1 MAAKRKGFKQSLPQT
16 TPTLTTP
23 TPELSPPTPATAQQS
38 WPTFWIEQV
47 NLVGFRGPQ
56 QLLSDS
62 QGCVAAIAPQAET
75 VDWPADYRVKFS
87 GDYLSLPGLDLQIN
101 GVLGLPFPEVRGDE
115 VGRFRLEQ
123 AGRFLAEAGVD
134 SFLPTIVTCPVQQ
147 IRVALGVFAQFL
159 DKPDAGA
166 KILGI
171 HLEGPFLNPER
182 RGAHPQQ
189 HLLPLTIENVK
200 RVLGDY
206 SSVVKLITL
215 APELDETGQVIPYLR
230 DLGITVSL
238 GHSQATASQA
248 QTAFDQG
255 VTMLTHAFNAMP
267 GLHHRQP
274 GPLGAAIADPR
285 VSYGLIADGQ
295 HVDPLMLEMLI
306 HTDRPEKR
314 GTFLVSDALAPLGLG
329 DGVYPWDQRE
339 ITVTNGTARLGD
351 GTLAG
356 TTLPLFRGVQNL
368 VKWGICSPDE
378 AIRLATNAP
387 RDAMSLP
394 GLEVGYPLN
403 RLVAWDYEPESRHL
417 NWEYFGLPDL
427 IM

>member
-16 TPTLTTP
+16 TTI
-23 TPELSPPTPATAQQS
+23 PELPPPTPATAQRS
-38 WPTFWIEQV
+38 WPTFWLEQV
-47 NLVGFRGPQ
+47 NLLGFAEPQ
-56 QLLSDS
+56 QMLSDP
-62 QGCVAAIAPQAET
+62 QGCLAAIAPQAEA
-75 VDWPADYRVKFS
+75 VDWTADYRVRFP

-101 GVLGLPFPEVRGDE
+101 GGLGLPFPEVRGDE
-115 VGRFRLEQ
+115 FGRFRLEQ
-123 AGRFLAEAGVD
+123 AGQFLAEAGVD
-134 SFLPTIVTCPVQQ
+134 SFLPTIVTCPLRQ
-147 IRVALGVFAQFL
+147 IQATLKVFAQFL
-159 DKPDAGA
+159 DTPYGGA

-171 HLEGPFLNPER
+171 HLEGPFLNPEK

-206 SSVVKLITL
+206 SSLVKLITL
-215 APELDETGQVIPYLR
+215 APELDETGRVIPYLR

-274 GPLGAAIADPR
+274 GPLGAAIVDPR

-295 HVDPLMLEMLI
+295 HVDPLMLDVLI
-306 HTDRPEKR
+306 RSDRPGER

-356 TTLPLFRGVQNL
+356 TTLPLFKGVQNL
-368 VKWGICSPDE
+368 VKWGICSPDQ
-378 AIRLATNAP
+378 AIHLATNAP
-387 RDAMSLP
+387 RQAMGLP
-394 GLEVGYPLN
+394 GLEVGYPLD
-403 RLVAWDYEPESRHL
+403 RLLAWEYEPESRQL
-417 NWEYFGLPDL
+417 SWESLGLLDL
-427 IM
+427 RM